1 MVGRY
6 LLIDPR
12 FSRHLQP
19 PCISLTFHLRNGN
32 QTLQSK
38 TSMINGKI
46 TWKLGIKINIGLITE
61 AIRTP
66 SFPRDANLDMA
77 LLRPPMAT
85 RNIQPATGL
94 CGNHAPPFLLPNIW
108 RPAEPSLTTPALPCG
123 VFCSKQWLETY
134 VKFIAIHGKLGPN
147 FEILSL
153 GTCFW
158 PSFAVSSPPETQSTG
173 GFGSATGDCIDQTG
187 ISSMAPRKFWRLV
200 LYSYEGFHKWG
211 YPQMDGL

>member
-46 TWKLGIKINIGLITE
+46 TWKIGIKINIGLITE

-66 SFPRDANLDMA
+66 SFPRDTNLDMA

-147 FEILSL
+147 FEILCWAPASGPLSRFLLLLKPNRL
-153 GTCFW
+153 GDSA
-158 PSFAVSSPPETQSTG
+158 PQLGIASTKLA
-173 GFGSATGDCIDQTG
+173 FLPWHLAN
-187 ISSMAPRKFWRLV
+187 F
-200 LYSYEGFHKWG
+200 
-211 YPQMDGL
+211 DG

>member
-1 MVGRY
+1 MGFSGTQLHSSNQSHDWLKNRPFCFDDVPSQVWWQVQQEGQLPRWVKVGLGSQVEGLKRKQWFW
-6 LLIDPR
+6 L
-12 FSRHLQP
+12 SSKNG
-19 PCISLTFHLRNGN
+19 SL
-32 QTLQSK
+32 
-38 TSMINGKI
+38 
-46 TWKLGIKINIGLITE
+46 
-61 AIRTP
+61 AIP
-66 SFPRDANLDMA
+66 L
-77 LLRPPMAT
+77 
-85 RNIQPATGL
+85 
-94 CGNHAPPFLLPNIW
+94 
-108 RPAEPSLTTPALPCG
+108 PSLTTPALPCG